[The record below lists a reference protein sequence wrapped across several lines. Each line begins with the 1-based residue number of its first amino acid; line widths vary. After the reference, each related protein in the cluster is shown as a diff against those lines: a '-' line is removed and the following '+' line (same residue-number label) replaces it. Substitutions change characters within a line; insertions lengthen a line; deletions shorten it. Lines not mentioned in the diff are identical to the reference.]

1 MISVDPYAVS
11 FFTTAGMCL
20 AYYYG
25 RHSILKIIENSVKE
39 KQEEVVEA
47 AIDHCVDRLIEDGYL
62 LSIEDEDGDIEL
74 IKLEDEI
81 KVTIL
86 AKLAKLKV
94 DKAS

>member
-1 MISVDPYAVS
+1 MIFVDLYAVS
-11 FFTTAGMCL
+11 FITTAAMCL
-20 AYYYG
+20 SYYYG
-25 RHSILKIIENSVKE
+25 RHTILKVIENSVKE

-62 LSIEDEDGDIEL
+62 LSIEDDDGDIEL
-74 IKLEDEI
+74 IKLEDEM

-94 DKAS
+94 DKAD